1 LFGPNRNEYF
11 EWGLAENQSFGGQCK
26 LVEKSRSKYECTRF
40 PDYSSLKKFSEWA
53 LPVSDPVF
61 SNLDVVFTQLGEI
74 EDTSTAISRRVQD
87 YFNSDEGFCNMR
99 DYCERIKGKSLSLD
113 NHFTHCS

>member
-26 LVEKSRSKYECTRF
+26 LVKKSRSKSECTRF
-40 PDYSSLKKFSEWA
+40 SDHSSLKKFSEWA
-53 LPVSDPVF
+53 LSVSDPIF
-61 SNLDVVFTQLGEI
+61 SNFGAVFTQLGAM

-87 YFNSDEGFCNMR
+87 YFNSDEGFGTML
-99 DYCERIKGKSLSLD
+99 DYCERIKGKSL
-113 NHFTHCS
+113 